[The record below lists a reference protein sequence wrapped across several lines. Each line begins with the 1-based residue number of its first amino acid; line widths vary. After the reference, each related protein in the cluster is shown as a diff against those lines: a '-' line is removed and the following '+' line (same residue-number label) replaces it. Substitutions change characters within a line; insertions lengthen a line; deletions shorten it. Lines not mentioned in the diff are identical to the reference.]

1 MNINNF
7 GDKLRISRNKKS
19 QEKEIFIDTIN
30 SLEQCWIRTNFL
42 HEHLKLDFYSY
53 EEQYYRIIEDLIFV
67 KYGETIGKLILWY
80 VYDRFDSDGELQ
92 KLEVTIPG
100 KTKKIYTLKSASDLW
115 ILIEKINK
123 ANQNNNL

>member
-19 QEKEIFIDTIN
+19 QEKEIFIDIIN

-67 KYGETIGKLILWY
+67 KYGETVGKLILWF
-80 VYDRFDSDGELQ
+80 VYDRFDASGKILGV
-92 KLEVTIPG
+92 EVSFPNKPA
-100 KTKKIYTLKSASDLW
+100 KTYYLKSTSDLW
-115 ILIEKINK
+115 ELIQKINK
-123 ANQNNNL
+123 NAK

>member
-80 VYDRFDSDGELQ
+80 VYDRFDADGKVLGI
-92 KLEVTIPG
+92 EVSFQDKPA
-100 KTKKIYTLKSASDLW
+100 KTFYLKTPSDLW
-115 ILIEKINK
+115 DIIEKINK
-123 ANQNNNL
+123 NVK